1 MGMAGGNKKA
11 AVQEVASK
19 EIAAKEAAAKKE
31 ALAKEVA
38 AKEAAA
44 KVIAAKEAA
53 AKEMGAAKEAAAKEV
68 AAKEAAA
75 KKEADAREAAAKMEA
90 AAKEIA
96 AKDAAAKKEA
106 AAKEEAATKEK
117 AAKETTA
124 KAADQD
130 VAKEGDCNGSEF
142 VKPKVVE
149 KVFHLPLVTDTYD
162 ALAKL
167 STPLQPYVEKAGSIA
182 SPVVDCA
189 FTIKDDIEGKMPE
202 VVQSG
207 LSSAKGQVVAA
218 AASVDASLCSGFDS
232 LVDKVPALKE
242 TTPALINS
250 TKEGASTY
258 ATQAATYV
266 ASFNL
271 AHLLLKESD
280 LCMETADSVLK
291 WTCNEKVEPVMMGL
305 RKVRSEVTTV
315 RKEGVILNGTEKAK
329 VLEDSSLIWAM
340 VEMAGLAS
348 YFSHFVSKGEENA
361 VIVAKDA
368 VKA

>member
-1 MGMAGGNKKA
+1 MGAPHFYLVSILLLNMAGGNKKA
-11 AVQEVASK
+11 AAQEVA
-19 EIAAKEAAAKKE
+19 
-31 ALAKEVA
+31 AKEVA
-38 AKEAAA
+38 AKEAAMREVAAKEIAAKKEAVAKEVAAKESAA
-44 KVIAAKEAA
+44 KVIAVKEAA
-53 AKEMGAAKEAAAKEV
+53 AKEEAAVKEIAAKEAAAKEV

-75 KKEADAREAAAKMEA
+75 KEL
-90 AAKEIA
+90 AAKE
-96 AKDAAAKKEA
+96 KV
-106 AAKEEAATKEK
+106 T
-117 AAKETTA
+117 KETTA
-124 KAADQD
+124 KAVDKG

-202 VVQSG
+202 VFQSG

-232 LVDKVPALKE
+232 LADKVPALKE

-250 TKEGASTY
+250 TKEGVSTY

-271 AHLLLKESD
+271 AHVILKASD
-280 LCMETADSVLK
+280 LCFETADGILK
-291 WTCNEKVEPVMMGL
+291 WTSSEKVEPVMMGL
-305 RKVRSEVTTV
+305 CKVRSEVTTV
-315 RKEGVILNGTEKAK
+315 RKEGVVLNGTEKAK

-348 YFSHFVSKGEENA
+348 YFSHFVFKGEEDA
-361 VIVAKDA
+361 MIVTKDA

>member
-1 MGMAGGNKKA
+1 MG
-11 AVQEVASK
+11 EVAAKEAVMKEAATK
-19 EIAAKEAAAKKE
+19 EIAAKEAAAKE
-31 ALAKEVA
+31 TAAKEIV
-38 AKEAAA
+38 AKEAAS
-44 KVIAAKEAA
+44 
-53 AKEMGAAKEAAAKEV
+53 
-68 AAKEAAA
+68 
-75 KKEADAREAAAKMEA
+75 
-90 AAKEIA
+90 
-96 AKDAAAKKEA
+96 KKEA
-106 AAKEEAATKEK
+106 AAKEAASKEK
-117 AAKETTA
+117 AAKEPA
-124 KAADQD
+124 GKAA
-130 VAKEGDCNGSEF
+130 AKEGDCTVF
-142 VKPKVVE
+142 VTPKVVE
-149 KVFHLPLVTDTYD
+149 KVFDLPLVTDTYD

-189 FTIKDDIEGKMPE
+189 FTIKDDIEDKMPE

-207 LSSAKGQVVAA
+207 LTCAKGQVVAA

-250 TKEGASTY
+250 TKEGVSTY

-271 AHLLLKESD
+271 AHVILKASD
-280 LCMETADSVLK
+280 LCFETADGILK
-291 WTCNEKVEPVMMGL
+291 WTSSEKVEPVMMGL

-315 RKEGVILNGTEKAK
+315 RKEGVVLNGTEKAK
-329 VLEDSSLIWAM
+329 VLEDASLIWAM
-340 VEMAGLAS
+340 VVMAGLTS
-348 YFSHFVSKGEENA
+348 YFSHFVSKGEEET

>member
-1 MGMAGGNKKA
+1 MKD
-11 AVQEVASK
+11 
-19 EIAAKEAAAKKE
+19 
-31 ALAKEVA
+31 
-38 AKEAAA
+38 
-44 KVIAAKEAA
+44 IAAKEAA
-53 AKEMGAAKEAAAKEV
+53 AKEIAAKEIAAKEAASKKEAAAKEAAAKEAAAKEV
-68 AAKEAAA
+68 AAK
-75 KKEADAREAAAKMEA
+75 KEA

-96 AKDAAAKKEA
+96 AKEA
-106 AAKEEAATKEK
+106 AAKEK
-117 AAKETTA
+117 AAKETAA
-124 KAADQD
+124 KAG
-130 VAKEGDCNGSEF
+130 VKEGDCNGF
-142 VKPKVVE
+142 VTPKVVE
-149 KVFHLPLVTDTYD
+149 KVFELPLVTDTYD

-250 TKEGASTY
+250 TKEGVSTY

-271 AHLLLKESD
+271 AHVILKASD
-280 LCMETADSVLK
+280 LCFETADSILK
-291 WTCNEKVEPVMMGL
+291 WTSSEKVEPVMMGL
-305 RKVRSEVTTV
+305 SKVRSEVTTV
-315 RKEGVILNGTEKAK
+315 RKEGVVLNGTEKAK
-329 VLEDSSLIWAM
+329 VLEDASLIWAM

-368 VKA
+368 VKAWGRKCCDCGEGC